1 MTWKLALLAFCLLC
15 GCVDYSTARLKAFD
29 GSFYDVAS
37 GRPLQGKIANE
48 TSSSNSSSNEL
59 PSKLPF
65 NLPRIE
71 FNGSKCE
78 CQNYSCQ
85 CCAGLNQR
93 ACVNVTYDPDE
104 FEFTARISMN
114 DQLFFTR
121 TVSGKNPR
129 PVCVPVPRI
138 PAIRACIRFYN
149 IYFQGRNVHACVNME
164 GRVSDTTLFKVGMDC
179 IRLGQNGVALVK
191 PEDGGGIG
199 QIELL
204 PSDPG
209 EADSDEDYDDDYDD
223 YDDDDDDL
231 LIEIPRN
238 NSSSVSNKVEIE
250 EKIHEVGERQT
261 VQAVPEAAQVPQ
273 QPIATGHGHSEI
285 LDSQANHVRVTR
297 SAHGSAV
304 WTEMRATTR
313 SPMCTRSARL

>member
-1 MTWKLALLAFCLLC
+1 MRSSRISLLPMLLLLLLLLASTQASKISGKAKQAKKADCSKLAELEETTGDPNA
-15 GCVDYSTARLKAFD
+15 SP
-29 GSFYDVAS
+29 VAS
-37 GRPLQGKIANE
+37 SSTTPSSASGAIQPSKNGT
-48 TSSSNSSSNEL
+48 TSSRQRPCVCAQGVCSCCSRIL
-59 PSKLPF
+59 L
-65 NLPRIE
+65 NLW
-71 FNGSKCE
+71 K
-78 CQNYSCQ
+78 
-85 CCAGLNQR
+85 QR

-231 LIEIPRN
+231 F
-238 NSSSVSNKVEIE
+238 
-250 EKIHEVGERQT
+250 
-261 VQAVPEAAQVPQ
+261 
-273 QPIATGHGHSEI
+273 
-285 LDSQANHVRVTR
+285 DY
-297 SAHGSAV
+297 
-304 WTEMRATTR
+304 
-313 SPMCTRSARL
+313 